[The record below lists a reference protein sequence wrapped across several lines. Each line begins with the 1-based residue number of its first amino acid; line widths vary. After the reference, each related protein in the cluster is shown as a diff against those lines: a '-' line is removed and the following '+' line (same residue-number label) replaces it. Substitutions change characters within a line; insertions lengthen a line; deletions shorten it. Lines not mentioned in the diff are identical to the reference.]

1 MIIAPHRTTKLD
13 TLPYLQI
20 TIKEILGEGT
30 FGKVYKVT
38 NKGHTYAMKI
48 LKKSNKTAYKYL
60 KEEALVM
67 TLISASP
74 THCHPLFICYH
85 GVYNTIYGTG
95 ILMEYF
101 KGRSLFYLYEALQN
115 KGIGLS
121 TLDACRL
128 LQYLLEGISYLHS
141 LDIVHRDIKDEN
153 ILYSTTKIKII
164 DMGISCYVGTDAA
177 INVNLCDKPKGT
189 PLFMAPELFD
199 GIPIKSKQKFSGIPE
214 KYGKLVTKN
223 PAMVLKAA
231 DIWAIAATVW
241 ELITMQEPPDARIIK
256 THLDIIKLATNQ
268 LSNVSNSVRCLITMM
283 MNPNPT
289 LRITAADALTLLGN
303 VQPYFDHYE

>member
-1 MIIAPHRTTKLD
+1 
-13 TLPYLQI
+13 
-20 TIKEILGEGT
+20 
-30 FGKVYKVT
+30 
-38 NKGHTYAMKI
+38 
-48 LKKSNKTAYKYL
+48 
-60 KEEALVM
+60 
-67 TLISASP
+67 
-74 THCHPLFICYH
+74 
-85 GVYNTIYGTG
+85 
-95 ILMEYF
+95 MEYF